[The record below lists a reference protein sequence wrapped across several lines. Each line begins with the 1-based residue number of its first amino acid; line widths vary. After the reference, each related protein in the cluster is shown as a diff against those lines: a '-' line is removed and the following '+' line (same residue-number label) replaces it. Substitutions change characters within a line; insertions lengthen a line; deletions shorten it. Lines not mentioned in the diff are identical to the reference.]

1 MFVVLCVSLCVCVI
15 CCVHLIMQEPENECH
30 FCFHYFCQKKINRQ
44 VSFHTFPPP
53 PILSQKNAVVFSY
66 FINPFTSFLSPLLTK
81 MQLKHTSIFTCNL
94 SLETRL
100 ITQHNI
106 HITTP
111 SITHWLFHFYE
122 KKRNVV
128 KKRERKKCQN
138 NNNCAT
144 FVRGVNV
151 CLSVYNCMKR
161 CLFVCK
167 YMCHS

>member
-1 MFVVLCVSLCVCVI
+1 MVDGIQFYLINNGNQKLGHFFLYCVDIYVCMFVVLCVSLCVCVI

-44 VSFHTFPPP
+44 VSFHTFPSSP
-53 PILSQKNAVVFSY
+53 SKKNTGVFSY
-66 FINPFTSFLSPLLTK
+66 FINPFTSFLSPLSTK

-111 SITHWLFHFYE
+111 YITH
-122 KKRNVV
+122 
-128 KKRERKKCQN
+128 
-138 NNNCAT
+138 
-144 FVRGVNV
+144 
-151 CLSVYNCMKR
+151 
-161 CLFVCK
+161 
-167 YMCHS
+167 